1 MCVCETPPS
10 SGSACSDADSCSRP
24 FVAGPEQGLVILGFR
39 APVFVSAVNVFR
51 GFWKNSLAFLKTSSF
66 LPHGLQYTVLCLSGR
81 ISIISFTT
89 DGNNSQCR
97 WRFVGS
103 APCWEALLVFSKPVL
118 RPWISSQYSHFTDEE
133 IHAQKSQVACL
144 NSMSQNLSWLLSSIC
159 LVLHYHCFH
168 IWTFSPVFPELLLQE

>member
-1 MCVCETPPS
+1 MQTP
-10 SGSACSDADSCSRP
+10 A
-24 FVAGPEQGLVILGFR
+24 VILVWQGRNKAWLFSVSG
-39 APVFVSAVNVFR
+39 PLSLSLPWMCSAVFER
-51 GFWKNSLAFLKTSSF
+51 TGWLFWRPLLSFCMGCNMLA
-66 LPHGLQYTVLCLSGR
+66 TVLCLSGR
-81 ISIISFTT
+81 ISIIRFTT

-103 APCWEALLVFSKPVL
+103 APCWEALLVLSKPVL

-133 IHAQKSQVACL
+133 INAQKSQVACL
-144 NSMSQNLSWLLSSIC
+144 NSMSQNLSWLLSSVC